1 MPSNSQ
7 SVFKYHRNA
16 SLTFLG
22 GEREQFGESGDGDT
36 MREVRDTRSRLRAE
50 NSRVGQK
57 IFR

>member
-22 GEREQFGESGDGDT
+22 GKWEQFGESGDGDT
-36 MREVRDTRSRLRAE
+36 THEVRDTRSRLRAE
-50 NSRVGQK
+50 NPRVGQK

>member
-22 GEREQFGESGDGDT
+22 GKQEQFGESGGGDT
-36 MREVRDTRSRLRAE
+36 VCEVGDTRSKLRAE
-50 NSRVGQK
+50 NPKVGQK
-57 IFR
+57 VFR

>member
-22 GEREQFGESGDGDT
+22 GKQEQFGESGDGDT
-36 MREVRDTRSRLRAE
+36 ERVEGDTRSRLRAE
-50 NSRVGQK
+50 SPKVGQK
-57 IFR
+57 ILR